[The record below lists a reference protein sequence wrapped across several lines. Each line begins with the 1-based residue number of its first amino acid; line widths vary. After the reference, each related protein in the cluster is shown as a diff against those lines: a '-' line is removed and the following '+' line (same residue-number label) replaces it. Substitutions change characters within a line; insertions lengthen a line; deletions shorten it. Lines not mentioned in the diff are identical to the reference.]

1 MYAVFPLSIVVL
13 PEESVALHL
22 FEPRY
27 RQLYQDY
34 KDGKPFVILY
44 SGKDGHSKV
53 GSLVFI
59 NETIKEFPDGT
70 IDVVVKGIK
79 PIQIINFLE
88 LYPNKLYS
96 AVQGEL
102 LNLYDEPNDAV
113 IEQAVL
119 YFNSVKKKIN
129 TNQIISTYSIA
140 NMLCLEEEKKQEIL
154 GSKSEAEVN
163 TFLLNELKL
172 LAKMYSQEM
181 NLNER
186 FFLN

>member
-44 SGKDGHSKV
+44 SGKDGHAEI

-79 PIQIINFLE
+79 PIKINNFLE

-96 AVQGEL
+96 AVDGETM
-102 LNLYDEPNDAV
+102 NVFTEPNDAV
-113 IEQAVL
+113 IEQAML
-119 YFNSVKKKIN
+119 YFNSVKKKMN
-129 TNQIISTYSIA
+129 TNQAISTYSIA

-154 GSKSEAEVN
+154 GSKSDAEIN
-163 TFLLNELKL
+163 RFLLNELRL
-172 LAKMYSQEM
+172 LAKMYLQEM
-181 NLNER
+181 SLNER